1 MVKYF
6 VSYTM
11 YMYMYA
17 SRLSDHANA
26 DLCINES
33 RFSHDISFAHDIR
46 TTYVHVR

>member
-6 VSYTM
+6 VSNTM

-26 DLCINES
+26 DLSIDES
-33 RFSHDISFAHDIR
+33 GFSHDISFAHDIL
-46 TTYVHVR
+46 TTYVR